1 MNRLILILSISIFI
15 ISCSSNNE
23 NISDA
28 DKLKEYKK
36 QIEDLNL
43 KVKNIEK
50 TTETGE
56 YNGLKIPVKVE
67 SVKATTF
74 SHSFT
79 AAGEIESIA
88 EAFISPEVNGQII
101 SIEVTEGDVVEKGQL
116 LAKLNTVIVD
126 NNIVELES
134 QLSLAKTIYEKQSM
148 LWEKNIGSERQY
160 LEAKNAYTNLEN
172 KLTTL
177 RAQRDMSFIKSP
189 IDGIVENIMLK
200 EGELASPGMQLM
212 QIVNIDDLYVTVQLS
227 EAYLPVIKKGD
238 IVDIK
243 FPSYPGLVY
252 REPVYRTG
260 NVINKQNRT
269 FTIQIKINNKHEK
282 LKPHMLA
289 NVVINDYNAEES
301 IVLPSILIKED
312 MNGSFI
318 YIIGKDNQV
327 DVAVKKYINTG
338 RSFKD
343 KTEVLDGMSVGDMI
357 ITDGYNNVSKGAVVT
372 IVKQ

>member
-1 MNRLILILSISIFI
+1 MNRLLLILSISIFI

-43 KVKNIEK
+43 KVKEIEK
-50 TTETGE
+50 TAEAGDYT
-56 YNGLKIPVKVE
+56 GLKIPVKVE
-67 SVKATTF
+67 SIVSSPF

-101 SIEVTEGDVVEKGQL
+101 SIEVSEGEIVKKGEL

-126 NNIVELES
+126 NNIVELEA
-134 QLSLAKTIYEKQSM
+134 QLTLAKTIYEKQSM

-172 KLTTL
+172 KLVTL
-177 RAQRDMSFIKSP
+177 RSQRDMSFIKSP
-189 IDGIVENIMLK
+189 INGIVEDVLLK
-200 EGELASPGMQLM
+200 EGELAAPGSQLM
-212 QIVNIDDLYVTVQLS
+212 QIVNIDELYVTVQLS

-238 IVDIK
+238 VVDIK

-269 FTIQIKINNKHEK
+269 FTVQIKVDNKDEK
-282 LKPHMLA
+282 LKPYMLA
-289 NVVINDYNAEES
+289 NVVINDYNAVET
-301 IVLPSILIKED
+301 IVLPSIIIKED

-318 YIIGKDNQV
+318 YIIGKENLN
-327 DVAVKKYINTG
+327 DVAVKKYIQTG

-343 KTEVLDGMSVGDMI
+343 KTEVIDGLSVGDII